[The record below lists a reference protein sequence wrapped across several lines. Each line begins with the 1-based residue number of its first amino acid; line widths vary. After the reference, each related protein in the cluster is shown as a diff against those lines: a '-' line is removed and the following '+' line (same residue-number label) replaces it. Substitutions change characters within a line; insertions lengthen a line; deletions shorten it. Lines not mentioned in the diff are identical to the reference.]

1 MYMPYT
7 KTINENVVTYTVT
20 TPKWICEWI
29 VNNSETKPI
38 KRRCH
43 LSDITL
49 DLDDIDDIDTIREI
63 LDEVDV
69 AIRMWTQ
76 AGDLIA
82 VTLLS
87 SENIPAYLAYA
98 KCRLD

>member
-1 MYMPYT
+1 MPYT

-29 VNNSETKPI
+29 VNSSETKPI

-43 LSDITL
+43 LSDITVDL
-49 DLDDIDDIDTIREI
+49 ENLDDMDTINEI
-63 LDEVDV
+63 LNEVDL

-76 AGDLIA
+76 DGDLIA
-82 VTLLS
+82 ATLLS

>member
-1 MYMPYT
+1 MPYT
-7 KTINENVVTYTVT
+7 KTVNENVITYTVT

-29 VNNSETKPI
+29 VNSSETKPI

-43 LSDITL
+43 LSDSAL
-49 DLDDIDDIDTIREI
+49 DLENLDDMDTMNEI
-63 LDEVDV
+63 LDEVDL

-76 AGDLIA
+76 GGDLIA
-82 VTLLS
+82 TTLLS